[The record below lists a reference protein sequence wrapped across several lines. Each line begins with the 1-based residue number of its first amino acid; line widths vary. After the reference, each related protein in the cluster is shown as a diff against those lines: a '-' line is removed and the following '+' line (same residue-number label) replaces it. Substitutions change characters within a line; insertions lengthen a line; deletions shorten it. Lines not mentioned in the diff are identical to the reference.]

1 MRKLMWFTVGFAAAC
16 FIGVYCSFGV
26 WVAFLSIILML
37 PLLFFKRQYT
47 RILAVILIGLAA
59 GSFWLW
65 GYDVLYLQAAKDYDG
80 ETVNTEVIV
89 SDYSYETDYGV
100 AADGEITL
108 QGKTFRIRFYLAKD
122 IPLTPGDGLKGKIRL
137 RLTTE
142 DALQGPTYHEGKGI
156 FLLGYADEEILIDD
170 TDTIPLKYYAAKLR
184 KDITQLIDNAFP
196 ADTLGFARA
205 LLLGDSTC
213 LDYETDTAFKLSGI
227 RHVIAV
233 SGLHVSILIALVY
246 IFSGRRRILTAL
258 LGLPVLF
265 AFAAVAGFTP
275 SVVRACIMQGLMIL
289 ALLFDKEYDSPTAL
303 AFAVLVMLCLNPMTI
318 TSVSFQLSVGCIVG
332 ILLFYH
338 RIRNRLIMRMGKPT
352 GKSLKAKMLRW
363 IASSA
368 SITLSTMITTTP
380 LSAYYFGTVSL
391 VGLLTN
397 LLTLWVISFI
407 FYGIILACVVGVIW
421 LPAAKLIAWLISW
434 PVRFVLFTAKL
445 LAGLPY
451 SAVYTCSGYIV
462 LWLAFCYVL
471 FGVFLCCR
479 RKKVGIL
486 MSCMLTGLLFALI
499 AAGLE
504 PQFDKYRVTAL
515 DVGQGQAILIQS
527 DGGDYLV
534 DCGGD
539 TGSIAAD
546 TVSAQLLSQGIAKLD
561 GLILTHFDTDHAEG
575 VLPLLT
581 RIKVDRLYLPD
592 IADSNGIRKA
602 IEGEWEDRIC
612 WITEDSVLSADT
624 MTISFFPPPDG
635 AKGNESCMCILF
647 QTENCDIL
655 ITGDLSIA
663 GEDALLERIQ
673 LPRLE
678 LLVAG
683 HHGSAYSTGLALL
696 SATQPKAVVIS
707 VGEDNSYGH
716 PAGELLYRLKLFG
729 CSVWRTDLDGT
740 ITFRG

>member
-16 FIGVYCSFGV
+16 FIGVYFSFGV

-37 PLLFFKRQYT
+37 PLLFFKRQCT

-80 ETVNTEVIV
+80 ETLNTEVIV

-122 IPLTPGDGLKGKIRL
+122 IPLTPWDRLKGKIRL

-246 IFSGRRRILTAL
+246 IFSGRRRVLTAL
-258 LGLPVLF
+258 LGIPVLF

-318 TSVSFQLSVGCIVG
+318 TSVSFQLSAGCIVG

-363 IASSA
+363 MASSA

-397 LLTLWVISFI
+397 LLTLWIISFI
-407 FYGIILACVVGVIW
+407 FYGIILACVLGVIW

-434 PVRFVLFTAKL
+434 PIRFVL
-445 LAGLPY
+445 LP
-451 SAVYTCSGYIV
+451 
-462 LWLAFCYVL
+462 
-471 FGVFLCCR
+471 
-479 RKKVGIL
+479 
-486 MSCMLTGLLFALI
+486 
-499 AAGLE
+499 
-504 PQFDKYRVTAL
+504 
-515 DVGQGQAILIQS
+515 QS
-527 DGGDYLV
+527 
-534 DCGGD
+534 
-539 TGSIAAD
+539 
-546 TVSAQLLSQGIAKLD
+546 
-561 GLILTHFDTDHAEG
+561 F
-575 VLPLLT
+575 
-581 RIKVDRLYLPD
+581 
-592 IADSNGIRKA
+592 
-602 IEGEWEDRIC
+602 
-612 WITEDSVLSADT
+612 
-624 MTISFFPPPDG
+624 
-635 AKGNESCMCILF
+635 
-647 QTENCDIL
+647 
-655 ITGDLSIA
+655 
-663 GEDALLERIQ
+663 
-673 LPRLE
+673 
-678 LLVAG
+678 
-683 HHGSAYSTGLALL
+683 
-696 SATQPKAVVIS
+696 
-707 VGEDNSYGH
+707 
-716 PAGELLYRLKLFG
+716 
-729 CSVWRTDLDGT
+729 
-740 ITFRG
+740 